1 MEEKSK
7 VIFGNVMSDKVYKS
21 AVKSSRKSLS
31 RSLEMTPM

>member
-21 AVKSSRKSLS
+21 AVKSKSLS